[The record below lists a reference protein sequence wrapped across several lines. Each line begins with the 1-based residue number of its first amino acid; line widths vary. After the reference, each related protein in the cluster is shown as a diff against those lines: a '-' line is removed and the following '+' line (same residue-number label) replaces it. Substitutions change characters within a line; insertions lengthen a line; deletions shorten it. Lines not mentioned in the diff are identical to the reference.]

1 MKKLL
6 TTALLGVSLAV
17 ANDVSVYSINSGT
30 VSVEV
35 NDFVSY
41 GSIGQPFLVDV
52 NNDDFTL
59 QSGFW
64 SIVVFLE
71 NQKQLSPILSE
82 KIASV
87 DILNDYVIFNGQEDL
102 KDVVVDVF
110 DANGTLVHPNLDR
123 QFNSDA
129 NELRVSIQQLK
140 KESAVYYM
148 RARIG
153 NQVIQSAKIFRRAQ

>member
-1 MKKLL
+1 M
-6 TTALLGVSLAV
+6 ALLGASLSM

-71 NQKQLSPILSE
+71 NQKDPVSPILSE

-87 DILNDYVIFNGQEDL
+87 NILNDYVIFNGQEDL
-102 KDVVVDVF
+102 KNVVVDVF